1 MARRVANL
9 LALAAAAAAAAA
21 KGEVL
26 RSLRA
31 GGRRRGRSGAHHG
44 DRGVER
50 ANRERRDGAR
60 EPDAAA
66 AGAQG
71 RLLPVPRAGASREG
85 GVPVAL
91 RLADDLG

>member
-21 KGEVL
+21 KC
-26 RSLRA
+26 
-31 GGRRRGRSGAHHG
+31 
-44 DRGVER
+44 
-50 ANRERRDGAR
+50 ERRHGAR

-85 GVPVAL
+85 AVPVAL

>member
-21 KGEVL
+21 KCEVL

-50 ANRERRDGAR
+50 ANGQRRHGAR
-60 EPDAAA
+60 EHAD
-66 AGAQG
+66 QG

-85 GVPVAL
+85 AVPVAL